1 MSNTNNTMQTQTP
14 NALHNAI
21 MEAGGKDRLPMLAL

>member
-1 MSNTNNTMQTQTP
+1 MSNSNTNLHTQSS

-21 MEAGGKDRLPMLAL
+21 MEA